1 MPPSSAAHPDAGEWC
16 AGSRW
21 GGVRYLIGQF
31 RRIRVTSEPA
41 CHNARVT
48 AHPAGYPPPRPQYA
62 PVPAPWRPPRWIPG
76 FLASA
81 AFILAAG
88 ATVWGSFEKIQTY
101 RDEVPRGTGGNQVFG
116 YTLYWWKLD
125 QTGPAAAQ
133 GTSSSTGVL
142 LAVSAGVLAIAAFLG
157 ASAFANRKAG
167 IVSATRVSAALGV
180 GLLTGAVSVR
190 LLDAL
195 RALSTVN
202 DRNVIQGETLTFQ
215 IGLGVWLPGGAAV
228 LALVGAILTWTRP
241 KGTRVEPDT
250 PRMGVPM
257 PYPPQFPTPQYG
269 APPPQQVGHYQ
280 PYQTP
285 PQGLPKSYSQPQ
297 PPYPQAQPVYPQQP
311 APAPAAQA
319 VEAPTP
325 APPDPE
331 PPAEEARPGEQADSP
346 GN

>member
-1 MPPSSAAHPDAGEWC
+1 M
-16 AGSRW
+16 
-21 GGVRYLIGQF
+21 
-31 RRIRVTSEPA
+31 
-41 CHNARVT
+41 
-48 AHPAGYPPPRPQYA
+48 
-62 PVPAPWRPPRWIPG
+62 PG

-88 ATVWGSFEKIQTY
+88 AAVWGSFEKIQTY
-101 RDEVPRGTGGNQVFG
+101 RNEFPRSGGDNQVFG
-116 YTLYWWKLD
+116 YTLYWWKID
-125 QTGPAAAQ
+125 QTGQADL

-142 LAVSAGVLAIAAFLG
+142 LAVSAGLLAIAAFLA

-180 GLLTGAVSVR
+180 GLLAGAVAVR
-190 LLDAL
+190 LMDGLQ
-195 RALSTVN
+195 ALSEVN
-202 DRNVIQGETLTFQ
+202 ARDVGPGETLTFQ

-228 LALVGAILTWTRP
+228 LALVGAVLTWTRP

-250 PRMGVPM
+250 PRMGIPT

-269 APPPQQVGHYQ
+269 GPPQQHGGHYQ

-297 PPYPQAQPVYPQQP
+297 PAYPQAQPVYPQPP
-311 APAPAAQA
+311 APAPADHTA
-319 VEAPTP
+319 EAPAP

-331 PPAEEARPGEQADSP
+331 PAAEEPRADEQADSS